1 MSKLGEL
8 KEILKKLIAIP
19 SVTGNEHDIAIYIAD
34 YLRQCG
40 VDSVELQPVEG
51 KRLNVVAHLKGE
63 KAGPVVLLT
72 GHMDTVAPGEGWRTD
87 PFKATERDGRIYGRG
102 AADMK
107 GGIAAILVAIRNAAA
122 QREQMR
128 GEAIIAFV
136 CDEEAYSKGVDALIR
151 SGIRAD
157 YGIAAEPEWDAVIG
171 AVGKMLIKV
180 RVYGIV
186 AHGSQPEK
194 GINAV
199 EEGAKFLAAL
209 DRLPLGQHPKLGC
222 QQYVT
227 LKMEGGFKEY
237 GVVVPE
243 YCEILINKH
252 TVPSE
257 TQETVLRDMREL
269 VERLGL
275 RARFEFEL
283 QQPYYD
289 AFDLAPDLKPFERV
303 KNIFEEVTG
312 RKMKSAYCSGV
323 SDNNRWVIDAGIP
336 VICLG
341 PHGEGYH
348 QKDEWVEL
356 KTVEQMSEI
365 YQRLLMET

>member
-63 KAGPVVLLT
+63 KVGPVVLLT

-157 YGIAAEPEWDAVIG
+157 YGIAAEPE
-171 AVGKMLIKV
+171 
-180 RVYGIV
+180 
-186 AHGSQPEK
+186 
-194 GINAV
+194 
-199 EEGAKFLAAL
+199 EGAKFLAAL

-257 TQETVLRDMREL
+257 TRETVLRDMREL

-323 SDNNRWVIDAGIP
+323 SDNNR
-336 VICLG
+336 
-341 PHGEGYH
+341 
-348 QKDEWVEL
+348 
-356 KTVEQMSEI
+356 
-365 YQRLLMET
+365 